1 MGMSYRELTA
11 AAAGAPV
18 RTGAERITLIRRTYL
33 LVLASV
39 LVTMAG
45 VSFSIS
51 TPPVLNWAARHPII
65 TFIGMFLPLIAA
77 QRFRHVFPTNIGF
90 VFLFTFLEGIFI
102 SPFIWV
108 MGQTQPGVVGQAA
121 LLTGTTFGALTLYA
135 FLSKKDFSAW
145 GGFFIVGLWV
155 LIATSLL
162 NLFFQNTTA
171 SLWIAG
177 ATVFVFGGLLVF
189 DTWRLRNV
197 FGPNDYVQ
205 AAVAIY
211 LDLLNMFLAILSLLG
226 GRRE

>member
-1 MGMSYRELTA
+1 MGISYRDF
-11 AAAGAPV
+11 AAGAVPV
-18 RTGAERITLIRRTYL
+18 RTGAERATLIRRTYL
-33 LVLASV
+33 LVFASV

-45 VSFSIS
+45 TAFAIS
-51 TPPVLNWAARHPII
+51 TPPVLAWAARHPII
-65 TFIGMFLPLIAA
+65 TFIGMFLPLLAA

-102 SPFIWV
+102 SPFIYV
-108 MGQTQPGVVGQAA
+108 LGQTQPGVIGQAA

-135 FLSKKDFSAW
+135 FVSRKDFSAW

-162 NLFFQNTTA
+162 NFFFQNATA

-177 ATVFVFGGLLVF
+177 ATVFVFSGLLVF

-197 FGPNDYVQ
+197 FGPDDYIQ

>member
-1 MGMSYRELTA
+1 MGISYRQMT
-11 AAAGAPV
+11 GAVPV
-18 RTGAERITLIRRTYL
+18 RTGAERATLVRLTYL

-39 LVTMAG
+39 LVTMGG
-45 VSFSIS
+45 VSFAMS

-65 TFIGMFLPLIAA
+65 TMLGMFLPLFGALK
-77 QRFRHVFPTNIGF
+77 FRNVFPTNIGL

-102 SPFIWV
+102 SPFIYV
-108 MGQTQPGVVGQAA
+108 LGQTQPGVVGQAA
-121 LLTGTTFGALTLYA
+121 LLTGVTFGALTLYA
-135 FLSKKDFSAW
+135 FVSRKDFSAW
-145 GGFFIVGLWV
+145 GGFFTVGLVV
-155 LIATSLL
+155 LIVTSLL
-162 NLFFQNTTA
+162 NMFFQNPTA

-197 FGPNDYVQ
+197 YGPDDYVQ